1 MKQII
6 AINKVKGWT
15 SHDVIG
21 KLRRITGIRKIGHAG
36 TLDPLASGVLIV
48 AIGRESTRE
57 ISNYTKQEKEYLATI
72 KFGQTSSTDDEEG
85 DKEIIDI
92 TTKPTKIAIQKAL
105 KKFTG
110 KIKQIPPI
118 YSAIKI
124 NGKPACRRVR
134 KGQEVVL
141 EPREVEIKKIE
152 IVSYKYPIL
161 KLKVICSSG
170 VYIRSLARDLGEEL
184 KVGGYLADL
193 IRTRIGNF
201 TIDQSQTVEEF
212 SKNYSPLV

>member
-92 TTKPTKIAIQKAL
+92 TTKPTKIVIQKAL
-105 KKFTG
+105 KKFIG
-110 KIKQIPPI
+110 KIKQTPPI

>member
-72 KFGQTSSTDDEEG
+72 KFGQVSSTDDEEG
-85 DKEIIDI
+85 DKETINVVE
-92 TTKPTKIAIQKAL
+92 KPTENIVQQTL

-110 KIKQIPPI
+110 RIKQIPPI

-170 VYIRSLARDLGEEL
+170 VYIRSLARDLGKEL

>member
-48 AIGRESTRE
+48 AISRESTRE
-57 ISNYTKQEKEYLATI
+57 LSNYTKQEKEYLATI

-85 DKEIIDI
+85 DKE
-92 TTKPTKIAIQKAL
+92 TVEVVVKPIKDNIEKAL